1 MRVYAPDEDDDSSP
15 EEAPDKLGEEV
26 FASEVTAFS
35 LASSVASSP
44 ASSSERCGTVGLAG
58 LSATIFSAGLA
69 SEVGDTSFSTDRN
82 VGDVASD
89 SSRRASRLNR
99 SKSVVGAL
107 AGRDGVRCC
116 QGSSASRGTSMES

>member
-15 EEAPDKLGEEV
+15 EEAPDSLGEGV
-26 FASEVTAFS
+26 SASEVTAFS
-35 LASSVASSP
+35 LASSV

-58 LSATIFSAGLA
+58 LSAPIFSVGLA